1 MIFSGGSEG
10 LRLHEGRDKHC
21 RTEEA
26 DEIDWSWGVAKKDS
40 QMWRLTSHLWPTKV
54 GVSNCI
60 WADHFAIGAVAKW
73 DLLLLTDY
81 LWYLS
86 ISTFYQGARHHL
98 LDLPRRGR
106 RHGVLEGDEIISIF
120 AEEASTCYQVGESD
134 QRFVVLKRSG
144 SHYTLLCTQVI
155 FFQKPDSDYYHFRRT
170 QSLAWRSFVRPSTSS
185 SGGLRLTRRRRALL
199 QRCSQSTTPASQK
212 KGTFTCRWHI

>member
-1 MIFSGGSEG
+1 MKGVTSIAE
-10 LRLHEGRDKHC
+10 LRKR
-21 RTEEA
+21 
-26 DEIDWSWGVAKKDS
+26 
-40 QMWRLTSHLWPTKV
+40 MRLTGAEVLPKKIHKCEDLILISDRQHQGWSEQLHLGGPLRHRRRCQVRSAT
-54 GVSNCI
+54 S
-60 WADHFAIGAVAKW
+60 
-73 DLLLLTDY
+73 DY

-106 RHGVLEGDEIISIF
+106 RHGVLEGAEIISIF

-155 FFQKPDSDYYHFRRT
+155 FFQKPDSDYQYFRRM

-185 SGGLRLTRRRRALL
+185 SGGLRLTRRARYID
-199 QRCSQSTTPASQK
+199 STKLNRVDTSNWAKTRQ
-212 KGTFTCRWHI
+212 H